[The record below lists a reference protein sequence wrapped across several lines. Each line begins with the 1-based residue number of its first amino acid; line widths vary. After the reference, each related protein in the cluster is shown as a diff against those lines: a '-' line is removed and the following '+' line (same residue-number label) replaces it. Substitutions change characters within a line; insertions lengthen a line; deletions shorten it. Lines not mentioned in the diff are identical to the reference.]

1 MVRCLLEAER
11 DIGEKEKDEN
21 CIISAL
27 SGTPV
32 VPIEEKYPNPKFH
45 VIGPAY
51 LFSNNTKANPCL
63 LHYAMEGIQAFS
75 AGKQQVQKIF

>member
-1 MVRCLLEAER
+1 MLKRCWLGGVNSKKQKYTAECLCYFDIKELSQVDCPVASLETEEALVRCLLEAER

-32 VPIEEKYPNPKFH
+32 VPIE
-45 VIGPAY
+45 
-51 LFSNNTKANPCL
+51 
-63 LHYAMEGIQAFS
+63 
-75 AGKQQVQKIF
+75 